1 MADRK
6 IVIGTYDTAA
16 NLWTLNAC
24 TLGDAPFS
32 ESYAK
37 VPGRSGALDLS
48 TVLTDGEMTYDNRP
62 FTARLESS
70 EGTRLE
76 RETRIDNMINALHGR
91 SLNIVLPDDP
101 THYVT
106 GRVSIS
112 KEYNDIAHAAVNV
125 KATCDPWRY
134 SVTETVKTVTA
145 TSTEQSVTLTN
156 AGRKPVIPTIKIE
169 GGTVTLSGDG
179 WSKALTAG
187 TYVLPD
193 IYLKTGGAVLKYK
206 GTGSATFT
214 YREAV
219 L

>member
-1 MADRK
+1 MPDRK
-6 IVIGTYDTAA
+6 IVIGTYDTAT

-24 TLGDAPFS
+24 TLGEAPFS

-48 TVLTDGEMTYDNRP
+48 TVLTDGETTYDNRP
-62 FTARLESS
+62 FAARLESS

-76 RETRIDNMINALHGR
+76 REARIDAMVNALHGQ

-101 THYVT
+101 THYIT
-106 GRVSIS
+106 GRVSVT

-145 TSTEQSVTLTN
+145 TSTEQSLTLTN
-156 AGRKPVIPTIKIE
+156 AGKMSVIPSVVIA
-169 GGTVTLSGDG
+169 GGTITLSRDG
-179 WSKALTAG
+179 WSKVLTAG

-206 GTGSATFT
+206 GSGTATFR